1 MKFALP
7 PALKV
12 FSTTPSTFRGM
23 AFMLASAMSDTAM
36 IATVH
41 HLSSDIHPFEI
52 AFFRLFFG
60 FLILTPVFFRQG
72 FKPLRTRRL
81 GLHALRG
88 AVRVVSTL
96 MGFTALSL
104 IPLATF
110 SALNF
115 SGPLF
120 GTLFA
125 FLILNEVIRARRLTA
140 LAVGLAGALVILRP
154 GLVEISPGALLAFG
168 AAILWGAQMIVLKT
182 ISRTD
187 SSLTATLYLSIFVAP
202 FALLASLPFWRTPS
216 WEELA
221 WLVAMGLFGS
231 GRQLCMAQAVR
242 EADVSAVLPLDFT
255 KLVWASIIGYLVFS
269 EVPDV
274 WAWAGGIVIFAAVIY
289 VSQRENRTMAAGTKQ

>member
-12 FSTTPSTFRGM
+12 FDATPSTLRGM

-52 AFFRLFFG
+52 VFFRLFFG
-60 FLILTPVFFRQG
+60 FLILTPVFLRHG

-88 AVRVVSTL
+88 ALRAVGTL
-96 MGFTALSL
+96 MAFTANSL
-104 IPLATF
+104 IPLATY
-110 SALNF
+110 SAINF

-120 GTLFA
+120 ATLFA
-125 FLILNEVIRARRLTA
+125 FILLGEAVRARRVTA
-140 LAVGLAGALVILRP
+140 LVVGIAGALVILRP
-154 GLVEISPGALLAFG
+154 GLVEISPGALLALG
-168 AAILWGAQMIVLKT
+168 AAVLWGAGMMVLK
-182 ISRTD
+182 ILSRTD
-187 SSLTATLYLSIFVAP
+187 SSLTATLYMSILVAP
-202 FALLASLPFWRTPS
+202 LAFLASLPFWRTPS

-221 WLVAMGLFGS
+221 WLVAIGLFGS

-289 VSQRENRTMAAGTKQ
+289 GSQRENRTMAAEIKQ

>member
-1 MKFALP
+1 MKFTLP
-7 PALKV
+7 NALKD
-12 FSTTPSTFRGM
+12 FGATPSTLRGM
-23 AFMLASAMSDTAM
+23 VFMLASAMSDTAM

-52 AFFRLFFG
+52 AFFRLLFG
-60 FLILTPVFFRQG
+60 FLILTPVFLRYG